1 MCFFKN
7 SPLGLISNFI
17 NIILKSTKNEDKEL
31 KYLLFGN
38 INLAIKENNFLYR
51 LPKSINIK
59 KEKKE
64 KKEDKDII
72 ENDEKKENEKEEK
85 KEKKKKEDEEE

>member
-31 KYLLFGN
+31 KYLLFDN

-64 KKEDKDII
+64 KKEDKDIF
-72 ENDEKKENEKEEK
+72 EDEDKEEDEKEEK
-85 KEKKKKEDEEE
+85 KDKEDK